1 MASEKWQRRQQGL
14 KRPYKDGLLREKI
27 CRRIALTA
35 AKANGKVF
43 KGVHELCRK
52 TGVPY
57 DDVEDIVMASFW
69 SCYKGGYLEKMTE
82 PEIKK
87 VLVRIVYNKCMDYH
101 RKAAP
106 TDIAAIEDC
115 ETELDKISYRAGNAV
130 DKTVVSNENCQYI
143 RDTIDGLKD
152 IWREPVRMYF
162 IEERSIPE
170 ISRALG
176 ITEEVC
182 RSRISRARKCLKEKL
197 KGLWEQFQ

>member
-1 MASEKWQRRQQGL
+1 MYKTLHKKQGSVTVQL
-14 KRPYKDGLLREKI
+14 RFARSSVTFCAKRD
-27 CRRIALTA
+27 
-35 AKANGKVF
+35 N
-43 KGVHELCRK
+43 
-52 TGVPY
+52 
-57 DDVEDIVMASFW
+57 
-69 SCYKGGYLEKMTE
+69 
-82 PEIKK
+82 
-87 VLVRIVYNKCMDYH
+87 YH

-162 IEERSIPE
+162 IEERSVPE

>member
-1 MASEKWQRRQQGL
+1 MPQNSIELLQKLMEKYSRVFMSF
-14 KRPYKDGLLREKI
+14 
-27 CRRIALTA
+27 A
-35 AKANGKVF
+35 GKQ
-43 KGVHELCRK
+43 
-52 TGVPY
+52 GVPY

-69 SCYKGGYLEKMTE
+69 ACYKGGYLEKMTE

-106 TDIAAIEDC
+106 TDITAIEDC

>member
-1 MASEKWQRRQQGL
+1 MPQNSIELLQKLMEKYSRVFMSF
-14 KRPYKDGLLREKI
+14 
-27 CRRIALTA
+27 A
-35 AKANGKVF
+35 GKQ
-43 KGVHELCRK
+43 
-52 TGVPY
+52 GVPY

-115 ETELDKISYRAGNAV
+115 ETELVRQLSCWQCSGQNG
-130 DKTVVSNENCQYI
+130 SQQENCQYI
-143 RDTIDGLKD
+143 RDMIDGPKD

>member
-1 MASEKWQRRQQGL
+1 MYKRQ
-14 KRPYKDGLLREKI
+14 
-27 CRRIALTA
+27 
-35 AKANGKVF
+35 
-43 KGVHELCRK
+43 
-52 TGVPY
+52 
-57 DDVEDIVMASFW
+57 
-69 SCYKGGYLEKMTE
+69 
-82 PEIKK
+82 
-87 VLVRIVYNKCMDYH
+87 DYH

-106 TDIAAIEDC
+106 TDITAIEDC

-197 KGLWEQFQ
+197 KGMWEQFQ

>member
-1 MASEKWQRRQQGL
+1 MPQNSIELLQKLMEKYSRVFMSF
-14 KRPYKDGLLREKI
+14 
-27 CRRIALTA
+27 A
-35 AKANGKVF
+35 GKQ
-43 KGVHELCRK
+43 
-52 TGVPY
+52 GVPY

-69 SCYKGGYLEKMTE
+69 SCYKG
-82 PEIKK
+82 
-87 VLVRIVYNKCMDYH
+87 
-101 RKAAP
+101 
-106 TDIAAIEDC
+106 
-115 ETELDKISYRAGNAV
+115 
-130 DKTVVSNENCQYI
+130 ENCQYI

>member
-1 MASEKWQRRQQGL
+1 MPQNSIELLQKLMEKYSRVFMSF
-14 KRPYKDGLLREKI
+14 
-27 CRRIALTA
+27 A
-35 AKANGKVF
+35 GKQ
-43 KGVHELCRK
+43 
-52 TGVPY
+52 GVPY

-82 PEIKK
+82 P
-87 VLVRIVYNKCMDYH
+87 
-101 RKAAP
+101 
-106 TDIAAIEDC
+106 
-115 ETELDKISYRAGNAV
+115 DKISYRAGNAV

>member
-1 MASEKWQRRQQGL
+1 MPQNSIELLQKLMEKYSRVFMSF
-14 KRPYKDGLLREKI
+14 
-27 CRRIALTA
+27 A
-35 AKANGKVF
+35 GKQ
-43 KGVHELCRK
+43 
-52 TGVPY
+52 GVPY

-87 VLVRIVYNKCMDYH
+87 VLVRIVYNKCMDHH

-106 TDIAAIEDC
+106 TDITAIEDC

-162 IEERSIPE
+162 IEELLESRRRSVVPGFQEPE
-170 ISRALG
+170 S
-176 ITEEVC
+176 V
-182 RSRISRARKCLKEKL
+182 
-197 KGLWEQFQ
+197 

>member
-1 MASEKWQRRQQGL
+1 MPQNSIELLQKLMEKYSRVFMSF
-14 KRPYKDGLLREKI
+14 
-27 CRRIALTA
+27 A
-35 AKANGKVF
+35 GKQ
-43 KGVHELCRK
+43 
-52 TGVPY
+52 GVPY

-69 SCYKGGYLEKMTE
+69 SCYKSGYLEKMTE
-82 PEIKK
+82 PEIKR
-87 VLVRIVYNKCMDYH
+87 VLIRIVYNKCMDYH

-162 IEERSIPE
+162 IEERSVPE

-176 ITEEVC
+176 FTEEVC

>member
-1 MASEKWQRRQQGL
+1 MPQNSIELLQKLMEKYSRVFMSF
-14 KRPYKDGLLREKI
+14 
-27 CRRIALTA
+27 A
-35 AKANGKVF
+35 GKQ
-43 KGVHELCRK
+43 
-52 TGVPY
+52 GVPY

-106 TDIAAIEDC
+106 TDIAAIED
-115 ETELDKISYRAGNAV
+115 
-130 DKTVVSNENCQYI
+130 
-143 RDTIDGLKD
+143 

-182 RSRISRARKCLKEKL
+182 RFRISRARKCLKEKL

>member
-1 MASEKWQRRQQGL
+1 MPQNSIELLQKLMEKYSRVFMSF
-14 KRPYKDGLLREKI
+14 
-27 CRRIALTA
+27 A
-35 AKANGKVF
+35 GKQ
-43 KGVHELCRK
+43 
-52 TGVPY
+52 GVPY
-57 DDVEDIVMASFW
+57 DDVEDIVMASF
-69 SCYKGGYLEKMTE
+69 
-82 PEIKK
+82 
-87 VLVRIVYNKCMDYH
+87 
-101 RKAAP
+101 
-106 TDIAAIEDC
+106 DC

>member
-1 MASEKWQRRQQGL
+1 MPQNSIELLQKLMEKYSR
-14 KRPYKDGLLREKI
+14 
-27 CRRIALTA
+27 
-35 AKANGKVF
+35 VF
-43 KGVHELCRK
+43 MSFAVKQ
-52 TGVPY
+52 GVPY

-69 SCYKGGYLEKMTE
+69 SCYKSGYL
-82 PEIKK
+82 
-87 VLVRIVYNKCMDYH
+87 DYH

-162 IEERSIPE
+162 IEERSVPE